1 MGEGLD
7 YPSTRM
13 WRIYLRREI
22 KSEDRETNRRRNF
35 CDTEVEREKKN
46 LFRQNKLFSL
56 VNATFSRKW
65 DLKTGGF
72 RNKEGLSEDESRWI
86 LGELNM
92 TRLVHY
98 LRFFFDSWFLWS
110 GVFLAVSVNRAV
122 TAILDS
128 SPPNGNI

>member
-7 YPSTRM
+7 YPSTRI
-13 WRIYLRREI
+13 IYLRMEI

-46 LFRQNKLFSL
+46 FRQNKLFSL

-72 RNKEGLSEDESRWI
+72 RNKEGLSKSESGWI

-98 LRFFFDSWFLWS
+98 LRFFF
-110 GVFLAVSVNRAV
+110 
-122 TAILDS
+122 
-128 SPPNGNI
+128 